1 MVAQWLAGVFLFLCP
16 AIALCQ
22 PSIGV
27 AQISADSI
35 GLRLTVGQMPSLY
48 SVQFAPSAEALM
60 SHPAVLTSGVAQ
72 SVSTNVIAL
81 PISTD
86 VPMMFFRVVEAPLTP
101 NQLTNL
107 TDTGSVQTV
116 SMEGVSMTVPAGTLT
131 APATA
136 AVVGRTAAEA
146 GIPPVSHGLE
156 TFQVFDIQ
164 IGNETRFNQDLTLEL
179 PYDPARLNPDL
190 PVEDALVVS
199 YWLPESK
206 SWKSVPLTVD
216 PNAGVVRFSTP
227 HLSTWA
233 VRYIARG
240 WQVLKSDNLHARVV
254 FDPTQ
259 PVFRGKS
266 QKVPVQDY
274 AQLIA
279 DAGEAAYSAYK
290 TAGFIV
296 PEEQWYIILNAAEE
310 GYAFWS
316 GWTGDVYLPSVFDD
330 DEWVRYTVGH
340 ELFHSVQNAYYNIY
354 SASGRQWWHEACATY
369 ASWHYVLNRDYP
381 LRTPD
386 IKTSDYPALPVS
398 TANGSHEY
406 VTAELLAFIFA
417 RSGLTFKAHF
427 DDMEGYGI
435 SSTLKRLEQ
444 TVSRLAGS
452 DLHRFYR
459 LFCGDYW
466 LNRAGV
472 LPNFNPLLDPDGNLP
487 LFFASETSKRFD
499 FALAGGYTGK
509 LAFWEVLSDTA
520 SRELTVEARGINGKA
535 SLDVYVVPNF
545 LGQGNV
551 SPKGTLLKAGDKLD
565 VTVPANHFLVLVGIN
580 YDASVQSSIGGFI
593 KDTQAAD
600 VSIPFSWTEGPGV
613 DQTLEVAGNWRLQG
627 ALYPPLIRT
636 NSLSRGHSV
645 GAFYSG
651 DIDDTITITFNC
663 TPTVTPASYQYEDDG
678 FFGILYVEW
687 LLGETNFD
695 VHPGFTIQE
704 SSSGF
709 GGFFVRL
716 VQTGALPWYEHGI
729 IRLTQS
735 YRTRSKWVTWSER
748 DPAGTYR
755 DWGWEESPRDN
766 FGAMFELGTA
776 PP

>member
-22 PSIGV
+22 PSLGV

-86 VPMMFFRVVEAPLTP
+86 VPMMFFRVVEVPLTP
-101 NQLTNL
+101 NQWANL

-136 AVVGRTAAEA
+136 AVAGRSAAEA

-216 PNAGVVRFSTP
+216 PDAGVVRFSTP

-274 AQLIA
+274 AQLIT

-296 PEEQWYIILNAAEE
+296 PEEQWYIILNAAEAAD
-310 GYAFWS
+310 AFWS
-316 GWTGDVYLPSVFDD
+316 GWTGDVYLPSVFGD

-381 LRTPD
+381 FRTPD

-427 DDMEGYGI
+427 DDMESYGI

-444 TVSRLAGS
+444 TVSRMAGS

-472 LPNFNPLLDPDGNLP
+472 LPNFNPQSDPDGNPVP

-499 FALAGGYTGK
+499 FALDGGYTGQ
-509 LAFWEVLSDTA
+509 LAFWQVLSDAA
-520 SRELTVEARGINGKA
+520 SRQLTVEAKGINGKA
-535 SLDVYVVPNF
+535 SVDVYVVPNF

-565 VTVPANHFLVLVGIN
+565 VTVPANHFLVLVGVN
-580 YDASVQSSIGGFI
+580 YDASAVSSIGGFI
-593 KDTQAAD
+593 KDTQPAD
-600 VSIPFSWTEGPGV
+600 VSIPFSWTLDPEADIV
-613 DQTLEVAGNWRLQG
+613 CEVAGNFRLQG
-627 ALYPPLIRT
+627 PLYPPLIST
-636 NSLSRGHSV
+636 NSNSSGYSV
-645 GAFYSG
+645 NAFYTG
-651 DIDDTITITFNC
+651 DIDDTITVTFNC
-663 TPTVTPASYQYEDDG
+663 TPTLTPTSYQYEDDG

-687 LLGETNFD
+687 LPCETNFE
-695 VHPGFTIQE
+695 VHPGFTVKE

-709 GGFFVRL
+709 GSFSVQL
-716 VQTGALPWYEHGI
+716 VQTGALPNEHGI
-729 IRLTQS
+729 IRLVQS
-735 YRTRSKWVTWSER
+735 YRTRGRWATWHES
-748 DPAGTYR
+748 DPVGTYR
-755 DWGWEESPRDN
+755 VWDWEESVGD
-766 FGAMFELGTA
+766 MFVAGFILRTL
-776 PP
+776 P